1 VTKGGDLVALAPLY
15 RERTAGGVRLL
26 PLGVSLSD
34 YGDVLVR
41 DDCPEALAVLAQT
54 FAARP
59 EPVLWTDLPPFALA
73 SHAPVP
79 EGWRAESGEGE
90 TCPVLALAGATSS
103 PDDAPSCVPAGRRRK
118 VRMALHRA
126 SRRGDISIVT
136 QRDVTPGAFLDALRR
151 LHGERWRSR
160 GESGVLDDEAVMRFH
175 ALALPRL
182 VAAGLADYR
191 LLSIGGELA
200 GAYLGLRDERR
211 AYAYIGGMDPAFA
224 SESPGAILLNAA
236 ISDAVARGAEEFHFL
251 RGGEAYKYGWGAVD
265 RRNRWRRLEPGG
277 DDG

>member
-1 VTKGGDLVALAPLY
+1 
-15 RERTAGGVRLL
+15 
-26 PLGVSLSD
+26 
-34 YGDVLVR
+34 
-41 DDCPEALAVLAQT
+41 
-54 FAARP
+54 
-59 EPVLWTDLPPFALA
+59 
-73 SHAPVP
+73 
-79 EGWRAESGEGE
+79 
-90 TCPVLALAGATSS
+90 
-103 PDDAPSCVPAGRRRK
+103 
-118 VRMALHRA
+118 
-126 SRRGDISIVT
+126 
-136 QRDVTPGAFLDALRR
+136 
-151 LHGERWRSR
+151 
-160 GESGVLDDEAVMRFH
+160 VLDDEAVMRFH

-224 SESPGAILLNAA
+224 YESPGAILLNAA

-277 DDG
+277 GDG